1 MSSMSQFDGSEQLGV
16 VLGEFG
22 WNKGR
27 AKFLLGAW
35 IALFVIS
42 LPLALAIIGL
52 PGLILSIYFI
62 YRSLKRLR
70 GTQPIVSL
78 YQQGLIDLRKGTP
91 EVIRYADIKTLFLSV
106 VRTNGVLNYVLTLE
120 TNNGRKT
127 KIDEHVAN
135 VDQLRTVL
143 EEQLVQHQL
152 PAMIANYQ
160 QGNPVEFG
168 RLTLTQEGLSAG
180 KRLLPWSEFESAD
193 IQRRSNSV
201 AFFIRQKGSQ
211 QDWFYSPRDDFPNLA
226 LFFALVHS
234 ITGTR
239 GPANLP

>member
-1 MSSMSQFDGSEQLGV
+1 MSPNNQFDGSEQLGSR
-16 VLGEFG
+16 LGEFG

-42 LPLALAIIGL
+42 LPLALALIGL

-62 YRSLKRLR
+62 YRSLKRLS
-70 GTQPIVSL
+70 GTKPVLLL
-78 YQQGLIDLRKGTP
+78 YQQGLIDYRQGTP
-91 EVIRYADIKTLFLSV
+91 GVICYEDIKALFLSV

-120 TNNGRKT
+120 TKNGRKT

-135 VDQLRTVL
+135 VDHLRTVL

-160 QGNPVEFG
+160 QGNAIEFG
-168 RLTLTQEGLSAG
+168 RLTLTQAGLAAG
-180 KRLLPWSEFESAD
+180 KRRLPWSEFELAD
-193 IQRRSNSV
+193 VQRRSQSV
-201 AFFIRQKGSQ
+201 AFFIRQKGNQ

-226 LFFALVHS
+226 LFFALVNY
-234 ITGTR
+234 ITEAR
-239 GPANLP
+239 GPANSP